1 MLSTS
6 QQAPM
11 GNRSTLVTIG
21 KNGELR
27 HLFWPSHNYPQH
39 VRGSLPGILAGRS
52 GNQSFSWMTDD
63 PWIRKQ
69 RFLPDSTILETS
81 FARPDGIQVKAT
93 DLVLPNKDALVRIFE
108 VANTGNEPST
118 VSFLY
123 YNDFDI
129 AETPLGDACYYDEKT
144 DSIVSYKRHYW
155 FAYGAD
161 KSSSQHQCGV
171 HEEGSDAFVD
181 AKDGQLGGNSLAL
194 HAGVKGVNSCLKWDL
209 GDLNSGVREQL
220 VLLMSF
226 GHNKQQALE
235 ILEDSR
241 QSSLAEMVNDVN
253 RYCQDWLRR
262 NKAKIVHVLWRELLR
277 RSLLTLQ
284 TLVSPD
290 LGGIVAAPTLEP
302 DYRYVW
308 SRDAT
313 YVAYALDRC
322 GYTQDAAA
330 FYQWCKEVQQPD
342 GGWAQRYH
350 IEKSPG
356 PSWGEQ
362 EDQCAT
368 ILWGIGQHHSL
379 NKDEEFLADMWPTV
393 KKGVEHLLGKRDSE
407 TGLVGPSF
415 DLWEEKQALHTYTNA
430 AAAAALR
437 ESARIASTLGYEILS
452 NFWLNEHKNLQSG
465 IIRHLWDAQSGRF
478 LKSIKPHDSSIDT
491 AILGLAYPFRVL
503 EPDDPHIVGSSRQI
517 EGAFTYASE
526 GIGRYPGDT
535 YLGGNPWFITTLWL
549 ALYRCQ
555 QGHYEKA
562 KTLIEWCVRHVDE
575 LQLFSEQ
582 VHKDNGEPI
591 SASPLA
597 WSHAMFILALL
608 DYQDA

>member
-1 MLSTS
+1 MPIVAVPSTVGAQIPNPFKIPDTSDSLTGHREMFSTS

-11 GNRSTLVTIG
+11 GNRSTLITIG

-39 VRGSLPGILAGRS
+39 VRGSLPGILAGQNGS
-52 GNQSFSWMTDD
+52 ESFSWLTDE

-81 FARPDGIQVKAT
+81 FANPDGLQVKAT
-93 DLVLPNKDALVRIFE
+93 DLVLPRKDALVRIFE
-108 VANTGNEPST
+108 VVNAGSDSSK

-144 DSIVSYKRHYW
+144 DSVVSYKQHYW
-155 FAYGAD
+155 FTYGAD
-161 KSSSQHQCGV
+161 KPSSQHQCGV

-181 AKDGQLGGNSLAL
+181 ARDGQLGGNSLAL

-209 GDLNSGVREQL
+209 GELNPGAREQL
-220 VLLMSF
+220 VVLMSF

-262 NKAKIVHVLWRELLR
+262 NKATVVQEQWKELLR

-290 LGGIVAAPTLEP
+290 LGGIIAAPTLEP

-308 SRDAT
+308 SRDGT
-313 YVAYALDRC
+313 YVAYSLDRC
-322 GYTQDAAA
+322 GYNQDAAA

-379 NKDEEFLADMWPTV
+379 TKDEEFLSEMWPTV
-393 KKGVEHLLGKRDSE
+393 KRGVEHLLRNRDHE

-437 ESARIASTLGYEILS
+437 ESSKIASTLGYGVLS
-452 NFWLNEHKNLQSG
+452 NTWSNESKDLQTA
-465 IIRHLWDAQSGRF
+465 ILKHLWDEQACRF
-478 LKSIKPHDSSIDT
+478 MKSVKP
-491 AILGLAYPFRVL
+491 R
-503 EPDDPHIVGSSRQI
+503 DPSK
-517 EGAFTYASE
+517 
-526 GIGRYPGDT
+526 IGR
-535 YLGGNPWFITTLWL
+535 
-549 ALYRCQ
+549 A
-555 QGHYEKA
+555 
-562 KTLIEWCVRHVDE
+562 HV
-575 LQLFSEQ
+575 
-582 VHKDNGEPI
+582 
-591 SASPLA
+591 
-597 WSHAMFILALL
+597 
-608 DYQDA
+608 

>member
-1 MLSTS
+1 M
-6 QQAPM
+6 
-11 GNRSTLVTIG
+11 
-21 KNGELR
+21 
-27 HLFWPSHNYPQH
+27 
-39 VRGSLPGILAGRS
+39 LAG
-52 GNQSFSWMTDD
+52 GNGNDVLSWLTDD

-81 FARPDGIQVKAT
+81 FANPDGIQVKAT

-108 VANTGNEPST
+108 VVNGASEPSKI
-118 VSFLY
+118 SLLY

-144 DSIVSYKRHYW
+144 DSVVSYKRHYW

-161 KSSSQHQCGV
+161 KPSSQQQCGV

-194 HAGVKGVNSCLKWDL
+194 HAGLKGVNSCLKWDL
-209 GDLNSGVREQL
+209 GELNPGLREQL
-220 VLLMSF
+220 VVLMSF

-241 QSSLAEMVNDVN
+241 HSSLAEMVNDVN

-262 NKAKIVHVLWRELLR
+262 NKATVVHEQWRELLR

-290 LGGIVAAPTLEP
+290 LGGIVAAPTLDP

-322 GYTQDAAA
+322 GYNQDAAA
-330 FYQWCKEVQQPD
+330 FYKWCKDVQQPD

-350 IEKSPG
+350 VEKSPG

-368 ILWGIGQHHSL
+368 ILWGIGQHHNL
-379 NKDEEFLADMWPTV
+379 TKDEEFLSDMWPTV
-393 KKGVEHLLGKRDSE
+393 KKGVAHLLRNRDSE

-437 ESARIASTLGYEILS
+437 ESAKIASTLGYEILS
-452 NFWLNEHKNLQSG
+452 KSWSDESKKLREAILK
-465 IIRHLWDAQSGRF
+465 HLWDDQSDRF
-478 LKSIKPHDSSIDT
+478 LKSVNPHDSSIDT
-491 AILGLAYPFRVL
+491 AILGITYPFRLL
-503 EPDDPHIVGSSRQI
+503 EPDDPRILSSSRQI
-517 EGAFTYASE
+517 ENAFAHASE
-526 GIGRYPGDT
+526 GIGRYPVDT
-535 YLGGNPWFITTLWL
+535 YHGGNPWFITTLWM

-555 QGHYEKA
+555 QGGHEKP
-562 KTLIEWCVRHVDE
+562 KTLIAWRVKHVDE
-575 LQLFSEQ
+575 LQPF
-582 VHKDNGEPI
+582 P
-591 SASPLA
+591 
-597 WSHAMFILALL
+597 
-608 DYQDA
+608 

>member
-1 MLSTS
+1 MFSTS

-11 GNRSTLVTIG
+11 GNRSTLITIG

-39 VRGSLPGILAGRS
+39 VRGSLPGILVARN
-52 GNQSFSWMTDD
+52 GNESFSWLTDD

-81 FARPDGIQVKAT
+81 FANPAGIQVKAT

-108 VANTGNEPST
+108 VVNGGSESSKI
-118 VSFLY
+118 SFLY

-144 DSIVSYKRHYW
+144 DSVVSYKRHYW

-161 KSSSQHQCGV
+161 KPSSQHQCGV

-181 AKDGQLGGNSLAL
+181 AKDGHLAGNSLAL
-194 HAGVKGVNSCLKWDL
+194 HAGVKGVNSCLKLNL
-209 GDLNSGVREQL
+209 GDLPQGAREQL
-220 VLLMSF
+220 VLLMTF
-226 GHNKQQALE
+226 GHNKQQALD
-235 ILEDSR
+235 ILEEAR

-253 RYCQDWLRR
+253 RSCQDWLRR
-262 NKAKIVHVLWRELLR
+262 NKATVVQEHWRELLR

-290 LGGIVAAPTLEP
+290 LGGIIAAPTLEP

-308 SRDAT
+308 SRDGT

-322 GYTQDAAA
+322 GYNHDAVA

-368 ILWGIGQHHSL
+368 ILWGIGQHHTL
-379 NKDEEFLADMWPTV
+379 TRDEECLADMWPTV
-393 KKGVEHLLGKRDSE
+393 KKGVEHLLRNREAD

-430 AAAAALR
+430 
-437 ESARIASTLGYEILS
+437 
-452 NFWLNEHKNLQSG
+452 
-465 IIRHLWDAQSGRF
+465 
-478 LKSIKPHDSSIDT
+478 
-491 AILGLAYPFRVL
+491 
-503 EPDDPHIVGSSRQI
+503 
-517 EGAFTYASE
+517 SE

-535 YLGGNPWFITTLWL
+535 YHGGNPWFITTLWM

-555 QGHYEKA
+555 QGNYEKA
-562 KTLIEWCVRHVDE
+562 KTLIEWCVKHVDE
-575 LQLFSEQ
+575 LQLFAEQ

-608 DYQDA
+608 DYRDA